1 MRSQLNMSMAQL
13 NQLESLN
20 CQLRDQVLQH
30 QTQMA
35 SMQRNLEEEASR
47 CQDLISENGRLVQA
61 QAELQSRSQM
71 MSCLVARPLTE
82 ELLAAEEIDQPE
94 VEEEEEVDATLDD
107 FQEISIPNTP
117 TVLDGC
123 ADVFEEHF
131 KVLESLESYL
141 ETQHL
146 VAEEENLYETPSSS
160 LLLLPTSAPIPE
172 VSLLVARVVV
182 VGCPWMD

>member
-1 MRSQLNMSMAQL
+1 MAQL

-20 CQLRDQVLQH
+20 CQLREQLLQH

-35 SMQRNLEEEASR
+35 GMQRNLEEEASR
-47 CQDLISENGRLVQA
+47 CQDLVSENSRLVQVHT
-61 QAELQSRSQM
+61 ELQQRSQM
-71 MSCLVARPLTE
+71 MSCLARPLTE
-82 ELLAAEEIDQPE
+82 ELMEADIDQP
-94 VEEEEEVDATLDD
+94 EVDATLDD

-123 ADVFEEHF
+123 SDVFEEHF

-146 VAEEENLYETPSSS
+146 VAEEVVAPSA
-160 LLLLPTSAPIPE
+160 LLIPE
-172 VSLLVARVVV
+172 VIFRLCILSSKLRVINIIIIIYQYSVLYIDRTNRSLCWRLS
-182 VGCPWMD
+182 